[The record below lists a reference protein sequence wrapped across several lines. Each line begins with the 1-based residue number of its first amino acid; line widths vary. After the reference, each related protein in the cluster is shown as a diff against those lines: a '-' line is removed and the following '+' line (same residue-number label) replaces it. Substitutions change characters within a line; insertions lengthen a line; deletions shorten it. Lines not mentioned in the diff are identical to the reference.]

1 MYRNY
6 LKKSI
11 KSESH
16 QLERNKVS
24 AIVPRGTENILKS
37 RFPPENVI
45 SSVIKQWNTINTLN
59 IVEELHWYRITA
71 KVTKG
76 REAIRR

>member
-16 QLERNKVS
+16 QLERNTVS

-45 SSVIKQWNTINTLN
+45 SSVIKQ
-59 IVEELHWYRITA
+59 
-71 KVTKG
+71 
-76 REAIRR
+76 